1 MIQPTA
7 LDDCVAAY
15 TGNCSS
21 IWQRRREAGRGR
33 VTAINADTVK
43 TSRIMAVWA
52 WIQGYWRDHPR
63 AALDTFGRQIV
74 MGFQAI
80 SQLLVDVVTRKFPY
94 KEFIKQCGFMASVS
108 AAPTLLVAIPIGV
121 VVSIQVGSIAG
132 QVGATSFIGAANGL
146 GIIRQGAPL
155 TTSLMIAGAVGSAI
169 CADLGSRTIREEI
182 DAMKVMGVD
191 PMRRLV
197 APRLA
202 AAMIVSVLLCG
213 FVVFVGFLTGYM
225 FNIFAQGGT
234 PGSYVSTFAAFA
246 APADLL
252 VALVKSLIF
261 GLLAAIIACDT
272 GLNTRGGPGG
282 VANSVNS
289 AVVTSALMLFAVN
302 VILTQIYNTLFPS
315 QAV

>member
-1 MIQPTA
+1 MHSTQSPPVRSQTR
-7 LDDCVAAY
+7 AAA
-15 TGNCSS
+15 
-21 IWQRRREAGRGR
+21 IWA
-33 VTAINADTVK
+33 
-43 TSRIMAVWA
+43 
-52 WIQGYWRDHPR
+52 QGYWHDHPR
-63 AALDTFGRQIV
+63 RSFETFGRQIS
-74 MGFQAI
+74 MGVAAI
-80 SQLLVDVVTRKFPY
+80 VELFVDIFRRRFPY
-94 KEFIKQCGFMASVS
+94 REFIKQCGFMASVS

-121 VVSIQVGSIAG
+121 VVSIQVGSVAG

-155 TTSLMIAGAVGSAI
+155 VTSLMIAGAVGSAI

-182 DAMKVMGVD
+182 DAMRVMGVD

-202 AAMIVSVLLCG
+202 AAMLVSVLLCG

-225 FNIFAQGGT
+225 FNIFAQNGT
-234 PGSYVSTFAAFA
+234 PGSYVGTFASFA
-246 APADLL
+246 VASDLI

-261 GLLAAIIACDT
+261 GLLAAVIACDT

-289 AVVTSALMLFAVN
+289 AVVTSAIMLFAVN
-302 VILTQIYNTLFPS
+302 IIITQIYNTLFPS
-315 QAV
+315 QVV